1 MGQRYYI
8 LNLREVIMRDRI
20 ALLKAELNKELQKSE
35 SQTSEQSESK
45 GLLARR
51 FNNKEKTTREKKQT
65 PQARLIMDY
74 IRQIRQ
80 SKEGIINGR

>member
-1 MGQRYYI
+1 
-8 LNLREVIMRDRI
+8 MRDRI

>member
-1 MGQRYYI
+1 
-8 LNLREVIMRDRI
+8 MRDRI
-20 ALLKAELNKELQKSE
+20 ALLKAELNKELQKNE